1 MRTLGIIVATVLAAG
16 VLGSASAQ
24 TISFTVDCSKGQ
36 AIGAALQRGDARK
49 PLLLMIRGTCNES
62 VSIDRGDV
70 TLRGQPG
77 GGATVSGPSST
88 IDTIVILDDTVN
100 IEDLTVTGG
109 NNGIRLQGPFY
120 AGVRNVHVR
129 NTAGNGIL
137 VRAGD
142 IAIDSSTVEYA
153 AGSGV
158 MLSRGASARIVN
170 SSFRYSHMSG
180 ITADNNSTVGMNGG
194 TVSNSEGHGITVGN
208 GSQGNVS
215 NVEIFGNTTGFQ
227 VSASQASL
235 GGGNFIHHNR
245 EHGVLAQAGSVV
257 GVDNNTI
264 ADNGQIGVFG
274 YLGSTVVMHG
284 NEITDN
290 TGTGVACR
298 THGTLQIGG
307 AHITRNSDH
316 GVVVQLR
323 STLILEEPRT
333 DGSGN
338 YGWVDL
344 WCGDKESSVDLGS
357 NFSGTVSDTCTGF
370 D

>member
-1 MRTLGIIVATVLAAG
+1 
-16 VLGSASAQ
+16 
-24 TISFTVDCSKGQ
+24 
-36 AIGAALQRGDARK
+36 
-49 PLLLMIRGTCNES
+49 MI
-62 VSIDRGDV
+62 
-70 TLRGQPG
+70 LK
-77 GGATVSGPSST
+77 
-88 IDTIVILDDTVN
+88 DTVN

-142 IAIDSSTVEYA
+142 IAIESSTVEYA
-153 AGSGV
+153 GGSGL

-170 SSFRYSHMSG
+170 SGFRYSHCAG

-215 NVEIFGNTTGFQ
+215 NVEIFGNATGFQ

-264 ADNGQIGVFG
+264 ADNAQIGVFG

-298 THGTLQIGG
+298 TDCTLQIGG
-307 AHITRNSDH
+307 AHITRNGDH

-323 STLILEEPRT
+323 STLILEEPTT
-333 DGSGN
+333 DASGN

-357 NFSGTVSDTCTGF
+357 NFTGTVSDTCTGF